1 MAATHERLLMDDSE
15 RATER
20 EEIAR
25 ADAMRYR
32 KPAPIACGVCH
43 NCDEPVKPGRIFC
56 CSECREDYDLRAHMK
71 EINP

>member
-1 MAATHERLLMDDSE
+1 MDDSD

-20 EEIAR
+20 EEIDR

-43 NCDEPVKPGRIFC
+43 NCNEPVNPGQIFC
-56 CSECREDYDLRAHMK
+56 CADCRDDFDLRAHMK
-71 EINP
+71 GISG